1 MIEILGFFLVT
12 FITICFARTI
22 AGFLRIPTLVVYII
36 AGILAGPSG
45 LKLIKDAS
53 SLSYF
58 YELGIVLL
66 MFSAGLE
73 LKIRH
78 PSGRKESL
86 GLLCTFN
93 MLIPGI
99 CGFILGLFIAKYFY
113 LGNQIYIALYMV
125 TLVSSPAS
133 EVIVQMFREL
143 MRKIEFKKKIFSQ
156 YLVMSSIIADI
167 VSLFLFTGI
176 VALFTIENLYGLL
189 KFVIYTIAFLVIVI
203 KVLPIFQEKVLKK
216 ITGMKT
222 SEDET
227 TTLLMLVVI
236 VVSAGALLNIPAI
249 ACAYFAGI
257 SLANTQINRR
267 VQNNI
272 DFMASGIFVPIVF
285 IIIGS
290 QVNLTIFRYTE
301 NLLLATIIILCL
313 IVIRTLSVYSVSRMW
328 GFSARDASGF
338 GFSTVPQL
346 TGTLAIAVGSFQ
358 LGIIPEALFNSIV
371 ILSVITT
378 ILGSFLSRI
387 LLFPGLTIRQ
397 ERIPLVEDFTHFDI
411 KPFNLLTSICDI
423 AQRLR
428 DTEFSVYPVVD
439 GNNIYKGVIHLEDL
453 KDAIFGNEMAC
464 LVISADILDDKYPFI
479 EKDATVK
486 EAMDL
491 FSRPHVYALPV
502 VEIIEGKPIYDGL
515 VFLHDILP
523 EIQYSPK

>member
-1 MIEILGFFLVT
+1 MVEILGFFLVT
-12 FITICFARTI
+12 FITICFAKTI
-22 AGFLRIPTLVVYII
+22 ARFLRIPTLVVYII
-36 AGILAGPSG
+36 AGILTGPSG

-73 LKIRH
+73 LKVHR
-78 PSGRKESL
+78 PPRKKESL

-113 LGNQIYIALYMV
+113 LGNEIYIALYMV

-143 MRKIEFKKKIFSQ
+143 MKKTEYKKKIFSQ

-167 VSLFLFTGI
+167 ASLFLFTGI
-176 VALFTIENLYGLL
+176 VAHFTIKNLYGLL
-189 KFVIYTIAFLVIVI
+189 KFVIYAVAFLVIVI
-203 KVLPIFQEKVLKK
+203 KILPIFQEKVLKR

-222 SEDET
+222 SEEET
-227 TTLLMLVVI
+227 TTILMLMVV

-257 SLANTQINRR
+257 SLANIHINRR

-272 DFMASGIFVPIVF
+272 DFLASSIFVPIAF
-285 IIIGS
+285 IIIGA
-290 QVNLTIFRYTE
+290 QVNLTVFHQIE
-301 NLLLATIIILCL
+301 NFLLATIMILCL
-313 IVIRTLSVYSVSRMW
+313 IVIRTLSVYLASRIS
-328 GFSARDASGF
+328 GFSTRDAAGF

-346 TGTLAIAVGSFQ
+346 TGALAIAVGSLQ
-358 LGIIPEALFNSIV
+358 LGIIPEVLFNSIV
-371 ILSVITT
+371 ILSVTTT
-378 ILGSFLSRI
+378 IFGSFLSRI
-387 LLFPGLTIRQ
+387 LLFPGLAIRH
-397 ERIPLVEDFTHFDI
+397 EKIPLVEDFTHFDI

-423 AQRLR
+423 AQKLR

-439 GNNIYKGVIHLEDL
+439 GNNIYKGVIHLDDL

-464 LVISADILDDKYPFI
+464 LVISADILDEKYPYI
-479 EKDATVK
+479 EKDATIK
-486 EAMDL
+486 EAMEL
-491 FSRPHVYALPV
+491 FSKPHVYALPV
-502 VEIIEGKPIYDGL
+502 VEIIDNEPIYDGL
-515 VFLHDILP
+515 VLLHDILP